1 MFKESNE
8 SQIIKE
14 NIVFVIEQT
23 RTPRRLMQT
32 IQRSQKKIL
41 DLKNKY

>member
-1 MFKESNE
+1 MKR

-23 RTPRRLMQT
+23 TTPRRLMQM

-41 DLKNKY
+41 DLKSKY